1 MQATPSLPGF
11 AAGILFFDLLVNL
24 PGFSSASPVASL
36 LAPSIDL
43 LVVSAALVGISRT
56 GEGVRVP
63 LRIVMSVLLAALLG
77 YEAAA
82 RFGLDAISRTLGFG
96 FPAAGYV
103 LGGVALLAAVALS
116 YIGSG
121 PVLRGFSFAIVRSL
135 FVVAVALLAVL
146 QVVSRQRILGPSA
159 IPGLFRDIVGLFR

>member
-1 MQATPSLPGF
+1 MQATKSLPGF
-11 AAGILFFDLLVNL
+11 AAGLLFFDLLVNL

-43 LVVSAALVGISRT
+43 LVVSAALVGISQS
-56 GEGVRVP
+56 GERSRVP
-63 LRIVMSVLLAALLG
+63 LRIVVSVLLAALLG

-82 RFGLDAISRTLGFG
+82 RFGLDAISRTLGIG
-96 FPAAGYV
+96 FPAAGYL
-103 LGGVALLAAVALS
+103 LGVVALLAAAALS

-135 FVVAVALLAVL
+135 FIVVVALLAVL
-146 QVVSRQRILGPSA
+146 QVVSRQHILGPSA